1 MKMHL
6 CLVSEQLSASLIP
19 ILMDKPD
26 LVGLVISPRMKKN
39 GDAER
44 LDTLLKQHHFST
56 VLFHD
61 APSAG
66 IDEIITY
73 AEDLQQDLAQFCSEY
88 DITLNC
94 TGGTKF
100 MSLGFINA
108 FQDTATEIIYTDTPN
123 NQIEYL
129 PTQEN
134 DIPAPRP
141 LDSVFNVPLYLQ
153 VNRVPYL
160 DAMSDNESWCETVSQ
175 RRKLSHDLAHN
186 AHQLSFLFSTLNLFS
201 SHARDDNNKCLIP
214 QNQLKK
220 DQTHYREKPY
230 PAILGWLNR
239 LQQFNLIQ
247 WDKENY
253 AIEFTSYDTACYLG
267 GFWLEEYLFDVI
279 KALNPDDVR
288 NGVRIQQTDR
298 CQQINELDILVVHNN
313 RLLAIECK
321 TLRMGTEYSNDNEI
335 LYKLHSVSDD
345 LRGLF
350 GTTLLVSAQRPSDKV
365 IQRAKCKRI
374 DLISPAELPSLAEK
388 IKHWMET
395 GRFPPPKP

>member
-6 CLVSEQLSASLIP
+6 CLVSAELSANLIP
-19 ILMDKPD
+19 IFMDKPA
-26 LVGLVISPRMKKN
+26 LIGLIVSKSMQKN
-39 GDAER
+39 AER
-44 LDTLLKQHHFST
+44 FDTLLKQQGFST
-56 VLFHD
+56 ILFQD

-73 AEDLQQDLAQFCSEY
+73 AEELQQDLAQFCPEY
-88 DITLNC
+88 EVILNC

-108 FQDTATEIIYTDTPN
+108 FQDTATNIIYTDTAN

-129 PTQEN
+129 PTQEG

-141 LDSVFNVPLYLQ
+141 LNSVFTIPLYLQ

-160 DAMSDNESWCETVSQ
+160 NAMSDNESWRETVQQ
-175 RRKLSHDLAHN
+175 RRKISHDLAHN

-230 PAILGWLNR
+230 ASILNWLNR
-239 LQQFNLIQ
+239 LQQINLIH

-253 AIEFTSYDTACYLG
+253 AVEFTSYDAACYLG

-279 KALNPDDVR
+279 EALNPDDVR

-298 CQQINELDILVVHNN
+298 CQQTNELDILVVHNN

-345 LRGLF
+345 LRGLY

-374 DLISPAELPSLAEK
+374 ALISPNELPLLAGK
-388 IKHWMET
+388 IKQWMET
-395 GRFPPPKP
+395 GRFLLEKH